1 MIYRDFG
8 RTGFRISALGFGAMR
23 LPIAPQADATATAD
37 LGEAVELL
45 RYGIDRGINYIDT
58 AYFYCGYRSELAVG
72 LALENGWRDKV
83 KLSTKLP
90 LGEVK
95 KPDDFKRLLDEQLR
109 KLRTDRI
116 DFYHFHALSKAGF
129 DEIVMP
135 FKLIDL
141 AEKFKSEGVI
151 GNLSFSFHDPD
162 PAAMLGIIDTG
173 AFASVLCQYNLLDR
187 SNVAGIRHAHERG
200 LGVVIMGPVGGG
212 RLAFKGGVFEDAIDG
227 KMTTPELAV
236 RFVLSSYGVDC
247 ALSGMENRAMVD
259 SNVRVASM
267 AGVLSPTEL
276 AAIDRVAAEC
286 AKLRDLYCTG
296 CGYCV
301 KECPHEVNVPRCFE
315 ALIYDKVY
323 HFGDAAKLRYSEI
336 GASEWVPGKT
346 ASACVR
352 CGKCEPH
359 CPQRIPIRER
369 LKECVTVFGR

>member
-8 RTGFRISALGFGAMR
+8 RTGFRISALGFGTMR
-23 LPIAPQADATATAD
+23 LPIAPAADVNATAD

-45 RYGIDRGINYIDT
+45 RYGIEQGINYIDT
-58 AYFYCGYRSELAVG
+58 AYFYCGYRSETAVG

-83 KLSTKLP
+83 KLATKLP

-95 KPDDFKRLLDEQLR
+95 KPDDFKRLLEEQLR

-129 DEIVMP
+129 DDIVKP
-135 FKLIDL
+135 FHLIDM

-151 GNLSFSFHDPD
+151 GNLSFSFHDPN
-162 PAAMLGIIDTG
+162 PGAMLEIIDTG

-187 SNVAGIRHAHERG
+187 SNAAGIRYAHEHG

-212 RLAFKGGVFEDAIDG
+212 RLAFRGGVFEDAVDG
-227 KMTTPELAV
+227 KLTTPELAV
-236 RFVLSSYGVDC
+236 RFVLSSHGVDC
-247 ALSGMENRAMVD
+247 ALSGMENKAMID

-267 AGVLSPTEL
+267 AGNLSDTEI

-286 AKLRDLYCTG
+286 ARLRDLYCTG
-296 CGYCV
+296 CGYCA
-301 KECPHEVNVPRCFE
+301 KECPLEVNIPRCLE

-323 HFGDAAKLRYSEI
+323 HLGEAARLRYNEI
-336 GASEWVPGKT
+336 GANEWVPGKT
-346 ASACVR
+346 ASRCVQ
-352 CGKCEPH
+352 CGKCESH
-359 CPQRIPIRER
+359 CPQHIPIRER
-369 LKECVTVFGR
+369 LRECVACFGK